1 VLNVVQRV
9 DVIVVYAL
17 LIGVLFVHLMYYWQ
31 LLDLV
36 AMLAF
41 VVSKEE
47 REKEPKRVKL
57 YCST

>member
-36 AMLAF
+36 AMLAL

>member
-17 LIGVLFVHLMYYWQ
+17 LIGVFFVHLMYYWQ

-36 AMLAF
+36 AMLAL

>member
-1 VLNVVQRV
+1 VQRV

-36 AMLAF
+36 AMLAL